1 MTILKAHLSIW
12 LAPLFIALLS
22 PLSVNGGEIER
33 FEKPLQLTFSLP
45 DYNGETHT
53 LPDYHGKV
61 VLINFWATWCPPC
74 IYEMPELMRLK
85 QHFADKPFEILAINV
100 AEKKYRVRKFTKTI
114 KLSLP
119 VLLDTKNEAFTDWG
133 VKTLPTSF
141 LVDARGKTRYRI
153 RGNPGW
159 EDEETFDMI
168 GKLIAETAAASL
180 SFSVRDHGTDTTNID
195 ADRRVRHAHRNSPAN

>member
-1 MTILKAHLSIW
+1 MKARYSIC
-12 LAPLFIALLS
+12 LVPLFIALLS

-33 FEKPLQLTFSLP
+33 FEKPLELTFSLP
-45 DYNGETHT
+45 DFNGETHT
-53 LPDYHGKV
+53 LPDYQGKV

-85 QHFADKPFEILAINV
+85 QQFADKPFEILAINV
-100 AEKKYRVRKFTKTI
+100 AEKKYRVRKFTKTT

-159 EDEETFDMI
+159 EDEKTLEMI
-168 GKLIAETAAASL
+168 EGLIAET
-180 SFSVRDHGTDTTNID
+180 DTTSLNP
-195 ADRRVRHAHRNSPAN
+195 RL